1 MVPAGWAARRA
12 RRKVVAAAAV
22 AAVAVVGVAG
32 MPQASA
38 AVNPLQALIDAAP
51 DGATIDVP
59 AGFYDGPLDF
69 GGKAIHLRGP
79 AVDPM
84 LLSVESAV
92 ITAQGAPA
100 LLVSGGST
108 IEQLQIQVDDPG
120 QPAIRTE
127 PGHAGEVA
135 VLATTVLGATPRV
148 LHPTPIDAVDGGPPL
163 HVERSQFMGAGDP
176 GWCAAPWR
184 PPSSTTLCSGSRTAP
199 ASRCSGRPT
208 SRRR

>member
-1 MVPAGWAARRA
+1 MVPAGWVARRA

-92 ITAQGAPA
+92 ISAQGAPA

-108 IEQLQIQVDDPG
+108 IEQLQIQIDDPG

-135 VLATTVLGATPRV
+135 VLATTVLGASSGCCTQP
-148 LHPTPIDAVDGGPPL
+148 LIDALDGGPPL
-163 HVERSQFMGAGDP
+163 HVERSGSWALETGCGAQRRGDHLRQQRR
-176 GWCAAPWR
+176 AR
-184 PPSSTTLCSGSRTAP
+184 LLERRP